1 MKEAIARLIDL
12 QHADSAGFDAE
23 KRRTELDRGLDG
35 ANKLLTEAK
44 TALDAAHKSSQEAKA
59 AVHRKEMDLK
69 QREQRIVDLQ
79 GKLGGATSNKEYQTL
94 VVEMGALRAENG
106 RIEEQI
112 LLAMDESDARERDEE
127 AARAKLRETE
137 AVHRAAADEVARRR
151 AEFEAALGEARRL
164 RDEIAAQIPAE
175 ALRVYERIRAGNK
188 RTGVAVAA
196 VHGEYCQGCQMSITS
211 QELADLVNGQR
222 LVICR
227 SCQRILVL
235 ES

>member
-1 MKEAIARLIDL
+1 MKEAISRLIDL
-12 QHADSAGFDAE
+12 QRADTAGFDAE
-23 KRRTELDRGLDG
+23 KRRTELDRGLEG
-35 ANKLLTEAK
+35 ANRLLDEAK
-44 TALDAAHKSSQEAKA
+44 AVLDAAHKASQEAKA

-69 QREQRIVDLQ
+69 QREQRILDLQ

-106 RIEEQI
+106 RTEEQI
-112 LLAMDESDARERDEE
+112 LLAMDEADARERDEE
-127 AARAKLRETE
+127 AARAKMRETE
-137 AVHRAAADEVARRR
+137 QVHRAALEEVARRK
-151 AEFEAALGEARRL
+151 AEFESALAESRRQ
-164 RDEIAAQIPAE
+164 RDEIATQIPAE

-211 QELADLVNGQR
+211 QELADLVNAKR